1 MVNCGSTTFTLPMN
15 TPVRVFVSNWA
26 SCVAVISVGPF
37 GRSLLSAPKKSPVSA
52 DPAAGLAVPGAR
64 FDPAAF
70 CPVVGVGECFVAET
84 GLCCAKTPSKVP
96 KQVMIPN
103 RMTNFFTDL
112 LLTSAA
118 GLRLKFIPIVKHQ
131 MDIPDHFALARF

>member
-1 MVNCGSTTFTLPMN
+1 MN

-26 SCVAVISVGPF
+26 SCVAVISVGPC
-37 GRSLLSAPKKSPVSA
+37 GRSLLSAPKKSPFSEA
-52 DPAAGLAVPGAR
+52 PAAGLAVPGGR
-64 FDPAAF
+64 FAPAAF
-70 CPVVGVGECFVAET
+70 GPALGVGEAFVVET
-84 GLCCAKTPSKVP
+84 GLCCAKTPSKAP

-103 RMTNFFTDL
+103 RTTNFFTDL

-131 MDIPDHFALARF
+131 MDISDHPALARF